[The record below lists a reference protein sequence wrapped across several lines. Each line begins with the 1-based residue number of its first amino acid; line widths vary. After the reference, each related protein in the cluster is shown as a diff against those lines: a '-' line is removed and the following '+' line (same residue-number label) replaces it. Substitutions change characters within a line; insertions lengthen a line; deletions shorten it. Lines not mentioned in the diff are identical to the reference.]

1 MVDQT
6 DIEQI
11 IMQLLLKICLELQ
24 NPWACAFN
32 KKVYFLHGLL

>member
-24 NPWACAFN
+24 NP
-32 KKVYFLHGLL
+32 